1 MERVRKQ
8 VYLLTSADLAAFA
21 VWEFALDEEGEAGQD
36 EATVRPHPFEG
47 EVDCNVGML
56 IVRARFTFADG
67 TVMSGY
73 LTPPVQGDAGLGTLQ
88 PVIITPGGQVG
99 FWCGLRA
106 PDSTAI
112 EQDYRILGRAKPEE
126 VFPVRFQ
133 SDIPLSCG
141 ELGGEIPGFL
151 VIEDLKTRRIRVVK

>member
-36 EATVRPHPFEG
+36 EATVRPHPFAG
-47 EVDCNVGML
+47 EVDCDVGML
-56 IVRARFTFADG
+56 IVRARFTLADG

-73 LTPPVQGDAGLGTLQ
+73 LTPPVQGDDGLGTLQ
-88 PVIITPGGQVG
+88 PVIITPRGQVG

-106 PDSTAI
+106 PDSTVI
-112 EQDYRILGRAKPEE
+112 EQDYRSLGRQPEK

>member
-36 EATVRPHPFEG
+36 EATVRPYPFEG
-47 EVDCNVGML
+47 EVDCDVGML
-56 IVRARFTFADG
+56 IVRARFTLADG

-73 LTPPVQGDAGLGTLQ
+73 LTPPVQGDDGLGTLQ
-88 PVIITPGGQVG
+88 PVVITPGGQVA
-99 FWCGLRA
+99 FWCGLRV

-112 EQDYRILGRAKPEE
+112 EQDYRKLGRQPEE
-126 VFPVRFQ
+126 VFPLRFQ

-141 ELGGEIPGFL
+141 ELGGEVPGFL

>member
-36 EATVRPHPFEG
+36 EATVRPRPFER
-47 EVDCNVGML
+47 ELDCNVGML
-56 IVRARFTFADG
+56 IARARFTLADG
-67 TVMSGY
+67 TVMPGY
-73 LTPPVQGDAGLGTLQ
+73 LTPPVDRDDGLGTLQ
-88 PVIITPGGQVG
+88 PVVITPGGQVG
-99 FWCGLRA
+99 FWCGLRV
-106 PDSTAI
+106 PDSTAL
-112 EQDYRILGRAKPEE
+112 EQDYRNLGKGKPEE
-126 VFPVRFQ
+126 VFPLRFR

-141 ELGGEIPGFL
+141 ELVGEIPGFL